1 MVSLISSGGHLAL
14 AAFGAIFCFYF
25 CYMQATCS
33 LVLVQGGFSWWK
45 VFFGK
50 MSHRMF
56 RAMSEGVSDTN
67 KKTNYIACQETARQ
81 IY

>member
-33 LVLVQGGFSWWK
+33 LVLVQGGFSWGVFTSRK
-45 VFFGK
+45 VGEK
-50 MSHRMF
+50 LL
-56 RAMSEGVSDTN
+56 
-67 KKTNYIACQETARQ
+67 
-81 IY
+81 